1 MQRNTKY
8 EESELKNCAKD
19 MRDVF
24 SNAGNGSLTAV
35 KRKYSDRKFM
45 YVSRLHLEKVE
56 K

>member
-8 EESELKNCAKD
+8 EESELKNCVKD

-24 SNAGNGSLTAV
+24 WNAGKGNLTAI

-45 YVSRLHLEKVE
+45 YVSRLHLERVE